1 MGLLKDFRYHAP
13 ATLKEALAVC
23 ESAKEPLILAGGT
36 FVLNFLKKSSKY
48 PTDVIGLKQISEL
61 KGIKESSREIAI
73 GAMTTFQELSGSKII
88 SDCFASLAAACR
100 SLSTTP
106 IRNMATIGGNVA
118 SRFFW
123 VDLPAVLISLDAR
136 IFLASS
142 RGQKEIKIEDFL
154 TGKPSGKEIV
164 TRFVLP
170 NKKLITRYF
179 RHTKTM
185 EVDAPSLGLAFS
197 ASQEKSRLNNVR
209 LIVNTTISHP
219 VELKKLEVV
228 FEANEPPKISLDE
241 ARKALRSDLEKARL
255 DEYRMHCLDIDIED
269 LLNFLKGTKR

>member
-13 ATLKEALAVC
+13 RTLKEALALC
-23 ESAKEPLILAGGT
+23 ESVGEPLILAGGT

-61 KGIKESSREIAI
+61 KGIKESSREISI
-73 GAMTTFQELSGSKII
+73 GAMTTIQELSGSKII
-88 SDCFASLAAACR
+88 SDRLASLAAACR

-123 VDLPAVLISLDAR
+123 ADLPAVLISLDAKV
-136 IFLASS
+136 FLNSG

-154 TGKPSGKEIV
+154 TAKSSGKEIV

-170 NKKLITRYF
+170 KRDLITNYF

-185 EVDAPSLGLAFS
+185 EVDAPSLALAFS
-197 ASQEKSRLNNVR
+197 ASQEKSHLKNVR

-219 VELKKLEVV
+219 VELKNLEAV
-228 FEANEPPKISLDE
+228 FEANEAGSIRLDE
-241 ARKALRSDLEKARL
+241 AQKALKNDIEKTKL
-255 DEYRMHCLDIDIED
+255 DEYRMHCLDVDIED
-269 LLNFLKGTKR
+269 LLDLLKGTKR